1 MLLNTLNRNKT
12 IIMIPLNSVVFL
24 MLTSVTDVPLESVAV
39 RTLPPFTAMWDQ
51 KNTWKLHI
59 KILKNIYIYIY
70 RRVTGPCVTVPAKY
84 HHDHNR
90 CHYEEERCAAH
101 HWPDQQWQSILD
113 LLRVFL
119 CGREVSKPSA
129 VAANKNTPV
138 ADYRV
143 KSVISFLQT
152 VAPVGRLDTEL
163 WFQPLRFLESCW
175 GEINWIFLM
184 K

>member
-1 MLLNTLNRNKT
+1 MIKFSFISNAHLGYWCTSGVCRCTDSPSFYCHVRPNK
-12 IIMIPLNSVVFL
+12 ICENDASRYF
-24 MLTSVTDVPLESVAV
+24 
-39 RTLPPFTAMWDQ
+39 F
-51 KNTWKLHI
+51 KNK
-59 KILKNIYIYIY
+59 KNIY

-84 HHDHNR
+84 YHDHNR

-143 KSVISFLQT
+143 KYVILFLQR
-152 VAPVGRLDTEL
+152 VASVERLDAEL
-163 WFQPLRFLESCW
+163 SVQPLPFLESCW
-175 GEINWIFLM
+175 DEMNWIFLM